1 MAFVLNLPSIDA
13 RMVLGQLQMRQ
24 ERPVLADDMPT
35 TPAANFFALR
45 VWKVGIDLS
54 SKQGLW
60 YKVLK

>member
-1 MAFVLNLPSIDA
+1 
-13 RMVLGQLQMRQ
+13 MRQ